1 MLYNITGGWGL
12 PLVKYSIQQTACG
25 CKRIVANKRGMSN
38 SRSQYPARID
48 NVVRKGIDLVIVQ

>member
-1 MLYNITGGWGL
+1 MLYDIIDGWDL
-12 PLVKYSIQQTACG
+12 SLVKYLLRQTACG
-25 CKRIVANKRGMSN
+25 CRIVANKRGMSN